1 MSTPSVRAAS
11 RKSSVRYVVVGRR
24 RSSRSMGGPAD
35 DGGGLRLAGA
45 VVGVGARRVVGG
57 VQHLGHLGKLLLD
70 EALDPRLQRDVGGAA
85 ALAASTHLQVDPVVL
100 HVDQLDEAAVTGD
113 GRVDHRVDQ
122 VLHLGLE
129 IVAHGITSQTGSVL
143 TVSPPAKDRA
153 NWPWVGSAQQNHG
166 SVSLG
171 GRGRPLARATEGG
184 APTPAAAAASPR
196 TRSKVRP
203 ASSSC
208 SAAAVTAAATASAR
222 RSTRG
227 SGCVQ
232 RWWKPPGTSPPRY
245 GVIAGSSS
253 SSEPGGTS
261 SRMPYCTGSTWS
273 TRPSPARNSS
283 HSR

>member
-57 VQHLGHLGKLLLD
+57 V
-70 EALDPRLQRDVGGAA
+70 
-85 ALAASTHLQVDPVVL
+85 L

-122 VLHLGLE
+122 VLHLGLQ

-273 TRPSPARNSS
+273 TRPSPA
-283 HSR
+283 